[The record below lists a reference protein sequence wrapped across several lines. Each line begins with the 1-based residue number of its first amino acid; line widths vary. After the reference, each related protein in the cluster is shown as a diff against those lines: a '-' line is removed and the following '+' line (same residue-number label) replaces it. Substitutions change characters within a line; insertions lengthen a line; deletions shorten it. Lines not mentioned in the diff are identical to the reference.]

1 MIKNILFDLDDTIL
15 DFKRCEK
22 EALILSLKEF
32 DIDPSEEIISTYS
45 SINES
50 EWKKF
55 ERGETTTAIL
65 KVERYKRLLEHFKI
79 DKDYRLLSLAYEKN
93 LSKFYYFID
102 GAKEMLDTLKGKYH
116 LFLVSNGIKHIQLPR
131 LEGASLF
138 PYFDKVFI
146 SEEIGYSKPNP
157 KYFEV
162 VFNLIPHFSKEET
175 LIIGDSLTSDIKG
188 GNDASITTVWF
199 NPHYK
204 KGNIIPT
211 YEVHSHQEFLA
222 LLNDLN
228 EKKLNV

>member
-79 DKDYRLLSLAYEKN
+79 DKDYHLLSLAYEKN
-93 LSKFYYFID
+93 LSKFYYFIE
-102 GAKEMLDTLKGKYH
+102 GAKEMLTRESFDLPKITLKKFTSIYD
-116 LFLVSNGIKHIQLPR
+116 FEYTDFE
-131 LEGASLF
+131 LEGYKSGE
-138 PYFDKVFI
+138 KI
-146 SEEIGYSKPNP
+146 N
-157 KYFEV
+157 FEV
-162 VFNLIPHFSKEET
+162 AI
-175 LIIGDSLTSDIKG
+175 
-188 GNDASITTVWF
+188 
-199 NPHYK
+199 
-204 KGNIIPT
+204 
-211 YEVHSHQEFLA
+211 
-222 LLNDLN
+222 
-228 EKKLNV
+228 

>member
-65 KVERYKRLLEHFKI
+65 KVERYKRLLEHFHI
-79 DKDYRLLSLAYEKN
+79 QKDYLLLSKTYEIN
-93 LSKFYYFID
+93 LSKFYYFIP

-146 SEEIGYSKPNP
+146 SEEIGYSKPNQ
-157 KYFEV
+157 KYFDA
-162 VFNLIPHFSKEET
+162 VFSQIPFFKKEET

-188 GNDASITTVWF
+188 GNDASITTIWF
-199 NPHYK
+199 NPHHK

-211 YEVHSHQEFLA
+211 YEVHNHQEFLNI
-222 LLNDLN
+222 LENIN
-228 EKKLNV
+228 EKEPGV